1 MFPNSKDLCFKK
13 RTCLESH
20 IGLVTCCQK
29 PDLLSGKGRL
39 SRHQELECTV
49 ESCGYCPDTS
59 LKDKALGKERAAG
72 EGGWV
77 CILEQTLWPQ
87 MTEQLR
93 SMAAGVCRNFREK
106 GRSLTRAP
114 EALSTPN
121 HLCDK
126 TQASARQLQASWA
139 PIQTL
144 CPSPRLAC
152 LHSRPRPAGSPQLCV
167 RPCPRAALSP
177 WKRCCELS
185 TEDQTAPFQ
194 G

>member
-1 MFPNSKDLCFKK
+1 MLP
-13 RTCLESH
+13 E
-20 IGLVTCCQK
+20 
-29 PDLLSGKGRL
+29 PDLLSGKGHL

-49 ESCGYCPDTS
+49 ESCGHCPDTC
-59 LKDKALGKERAAG
+59 LKDKVLEKEKASG
-72 EGGWV
+72 EDGWV
-77 CILEQTLWPQ
+77 CILEPALWPQ

-126 TQASARQLQASWA
+126 TQAPARGLQASWA
-139 PIQTL
+139 PVQTL
-144 CPSPRLAC
+144 CSSPRLAY
-152 LHSRPRPAGSPQLCV
+152 LHSQPRRAGSPQLCV
-167 RPCPRAALSP
+167 PPCPRAALSP

-185 TEDQTAPFQ
+185 AEDQPAPFQ
-194 G
+194 N